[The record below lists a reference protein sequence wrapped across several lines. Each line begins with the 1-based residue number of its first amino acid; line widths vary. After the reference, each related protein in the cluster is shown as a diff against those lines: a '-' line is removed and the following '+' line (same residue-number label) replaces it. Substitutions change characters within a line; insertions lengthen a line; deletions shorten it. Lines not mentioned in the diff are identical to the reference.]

1 MKIVVS
7 SFYKYTEI
15 ENPEVFQREHQN
27 YCNELGIK
35 GKVLVARE
43 GINGTVS
50 GTKEHI
56 DKYEKHLLNNKLFSG
71 MTYKRTITDEHP
83 FKKTIVR
90 IRKEIVTSG
99 LNVDMKN
106 VGERI
111 TPKELK
117 ELYDK
122 KEDFIILDARND
134 YESKIGKFHNAITPK
149 LEVFR
154 DFRKVAKKLSKHKD
168 KKIVMYC
175 TGGIRC
181 EKASAYMKEQGYK
194 KVYHLKDGILNYIEQ
209 YPDTYFEGRC
219 FVFDNR
225 LSVPSGDKTEDIA
238 LCEFCHIPCGRYIN
252 CANMKCDKLFIC
264 CNECDNTWE
273 GTCSKSCRGIILNKK
288 MSLITKIKL
297 KFFKFLRIHKIE
309 DP

>member
-1 MKIVVS
+1 MEIIVT
-7 SFYKYTEI
+7 SFYKYVNI
-15 ENPEVFQREHQN
+15 KNPEKFQKEHQEF
-27 YCNELGIK
+27 CNQLCVK
-35 GKVLVARE
+35 GKVLVAEE

-50 GTKEHI
+50 GTKEQI
-56 DKYEKHLLNNKLFSG
+56 DSYERELKGNVLFAD
-71 MTYKRTITDEHP
+71 MTFKRTITEEHP

-90 IRKEIVTSG
+90 LRKEIVTSG

-117 ELYDK
+117 EMYDK
-122 KEDFIILDARND
+122 KGDFIILDARND
-134 YESKIGKFHNAITPK
+134 YESKIGKFHNAITPE
-149 LEVFR
+149 LEAFR
-154 DFRKVAKKLSKHKD
+154 DFKKVARQLTKYKK

-181 EKASAYMKEQGYK
+181 EKASAYMKEKGYE

-225 LSVPSGDKTEDIA
+225 LSITSGEKTKDIA
-238 LCEFCHIPCGRYIN
+238 VCNKCHVPCGRYIN
-252 CANMKCDKLFIC
+252 CANIKCDKMFIC
-264 CNECDNTWE
+264 CEECDNE
-273 GTCSKSCRGIILNKK
+273 FRHTCSKTCRGIVQTNL
-288 MSLITKIKL
+288 L
-297 KFFKFLRIHKIE
+297 KTNC
-309 DP
+309 